1 MKKFFSNFK
10 KIFAFLLIIPMMF
23 VFASC
28 KKKNDNP
35 NNPPTSSEQPAGGD
49 DSSGG
54 GDSSSGNEGNAGDG
68 GSGGSGTES
77 PEPEPEI
84 DTFNLVVD
92 YKLPDYLNGVLKN
105 SSLTPAVEDGYTL
118 PVFTGTEY
126 EDYFDGWYT
135 SADYAENSKIENT
148 KVFAEK
154 DDNLTIYAKWTTDDL
169 EKYFCTAGVEF
180 SYNKKQAI
188 PISYSGTNP
197 IVIISKY
204 VKHNGSEYYV
214 DSISANC
221 FKDNKVIKEFRTS
234 MIDFEVGAN
243 AFDAS
248 SLETIDFSK
257 IKSIG
262 NYGFKGTNV
271 KKVAFS
277 SVLDEISS
285 AIFYDCKNLE
295 EIDLSKVNSSKIS
308 VVPVDFC
315 SGCIKLTTIDLPAQ
329 ITTIKSSA
337 FEGCSSLES
346 LSFFD
351 NSSITTVENRAFA
364 NCAKLEN
371 VEIKSQ
377 IVSYGT
383 GVFSGSNVKN
393 MTISNMF
400 YDSIYSDF
408 KFSTKF
414 GDLSSTLESLTFVGT
429 GITKIYSNYLKN
441 YSALKTVVMS
451 NSITEIGEGA
461 FDGCSNLENITFST
475 ELYGDRLNI
484 STLKS
489 TKWYAN
495 IEAELQSNSSN
506 QKIINNTLVYVSN
519 TVSGEFVI
527 GDAEYV
533 VADIFGANKNITSV
547 TISKN
552 VKDINRYAF
561 YNSKVTSIT
570 VSSENTNFAVQSGE
584 LEKFDAGTV
593 NKDVKVHYSALYKL
607 NDAGEKETLISYVAD
622 NSGGLF
628 IVPNTVTMVYNSA
641 FKSNVRPY
649 FIYYNSSNATLNL
662 VYREG
667 KEEHGR
673 YLIGNATI
681 TTYGNNSCCE
691 IYKYFDKDTKDY
703 DFTTETDFNFAGLN
717 GKYFVVVEESDVLGG
732 GSSVIYSYYL
742 LDTTAKSGSKIK
754 NIIDTIYPNFAV

>member
-1 MKKFFSNFK
+1 MKKFFDNFK
-10 KIFAFLLIIPMMF
+10 KVFAFLLIIPMMF
-23 VFASC
+23 IFASC
-28 KKKNDNP
+28 KKNNDNP

-49 DSSGG
+49 DSSSG
-54 GDSSSGNEGNAGDG
+54 GDSSSGDEGNTGDG
-68 GSGGSGTES
+68 GSGGSETDS

-92 YKLPDYLNGVLKN
+92 YKLPDYLSGTLENC
-105 SSLTPAVEDGYTL
+105 SLTPVVEDGYTL
-118 PVFTGTEY
+118 QVFTGTEY

-135 SADYAENSKIENT
+135 SADYADNSKVET
-148 KVFAEK
+148 AKVFAEK
-154 DDNLTIYAKWTTDDL
+154 DESLTVYAKWKTDDL

-180 SYNKKQAI
+180 NYNKTQAI

-243 AFDAS
+243 AFDNS
-248 SLETIDFSK
+248 TLEIIDFSK

-262 NYGFKGTNV
+262 NYGFKSSNIKQV
-271 KKVAFS
+271 MFS
-277 SVLDEISS
+277 NVLDNFSS
-285 AIFYDCKNLE
+285 AIFYDCKYLE
-295 EIDLSKVNSSKIS
+295 SLDLSQVNSSKIS
-308 VVPVDFC
+308 AVPVDFC
-315 SGCIKLTTIDLPAQ
+315 SGCIKLKTIDLPAQ

-337 FEGCSSLES
+337 FEGCSSLEN
-346 LSFFD
+346 LAFLD
-351 NSSITTVENRAFA
+351 NSSITAVENRAFA

-371 VEIKSQ
+371 VEIKSK

-383 GVFSGSNVKN
+383 EVFSGSHVKN
-393 MTISNMF
+393 MTIYNMF

-414 GDLSSTLESLTFVGT
+414 GNLSSTLETLTFAGT
-429 GITKIYSNYLKN
+429 GITKIYNNYLKN

-451 NSITEIGEGA
+451 NSITEIGNGA

-484 STLKS
+484 STLKN

-495 IEAELQSNSSN
+495 IEAELQSDSLN

-533 VADIFGANKNITSV
+533 VADIFGANENITSV

-552 VKDINRYAF
+552 VKDINRYTF

-584 LEKFDAGTV
+584 LETFDAGTV
-593 NKDVKVHYSALYKL
+593 NQDVTVHYSALYKL

-667 KEEHGR
+667 KEEYGR

-681 TTYGNNSCCE
+681 STYGNNSNCE
-691 IYKYFDKDTKDY
+691 IYKYFNKDPNNY
-703 DFTTETDFNFAGLN
+703 DFTSESDFDFSGLS
-717 GKYFVVVEESDVLGG
+717 GKYFVIVEESDKLS

-742 LDTTAKSGSKIK
+742 VDVDAGKGKKII
-754 NIIDTIYPNFAV
+754 NIIDSIYLNFAI